1 MDQVNEEDEERKVR
15 SSLIPFRDWVVLAQD
30 NTIPFVDEEDDLP
43 TPPTT
48 PSPALARQSSF
59 FFFLLET
66 PVAITVPLPPF
77 LTIPHP
83 IHLLLPLQT
92 PQSPCPT

>member
-1 MDQVNEEDEERKVR
+1 LDQVNEEDEDRKVR

-30 NTIPFVDEEDDLP
+30 NTIPFVDEEDGLP
-43 TPPTT
+43 TPQLLPHR
-48 PSPALARQSSF
+48 PSLVKVP
-59 FFFLLET
+59 FLFSLET
-66 PVAITVPLPPF
+66 PAAITVPLLPF